1 MKAFPC
7 LMLFVGTVALPAVG
21 ANAPTSLA
29 GILDSTLKPTPT
41 NPGPFKSSVTLWSAK
56 NEFEVF
62 HVVLFGGNRGVS
74 IKLPTL
80 TLVGGTAQIPGGEV
94 RIYEEQPITFTQPSG
109 IEGKSGAWPDA
120 LVPYGSTTEA
130 GLRLTG
136 STWQEVQSTETRRS
150 FPISIGRNSTR
161 SFLVEI
167 HVPAGTATGL
177 FHGELVVTATS
188 GRSTVTQTIP
198 VDLHVRSFTLPSTSS
213 LRSNLRLG
221 VDEICRA
228 HGDVIGSFCP
238 DQAGFRRWSRLYGRF
253 LLDHRLSSWLNDA
266 LSTRADGSPDYAT
279 SQASFV
285 AAYRSLIDGTDP
297 YSRLAGARLTALAYP
312 YLRATDA
319 DGVIIAKLQAWAAFT
334 KAQGDWFERT
344 VFYTQD
350 EPDFQAGGWDRAI
363 KWANLAHAADP
374 LFKVLLTAPIDTY
387 ASHAGTASGVA
398 NVIAPVVDHLDNRAG
413 TTHYGNQ
420 RPNYDAFLAFD
431 SRNELWS
438 YQSCDSHSCGSTSDP
453 SVYGWPSLVVD
464 ATAVQARAEPWMH
477 YIYRVTGLHYFN
489 SVLHL
494 AEAWDMNGMT
504 DLTGNGDGT
513 LLYPGTPTAVSGG
526 SSQGIGGSTH
536 VPLASTRLK
545 ALRDGLEDYEYLK
558 MCEAIGG
565 STTATNAARALFP
578 MQSVPGAGPANE
590 TGSMYSATTW
600 NPATRTDDPRVLAAA
615 LAARREDLAR
625 CIGGPADAAPP

>member
-1 MKAFPC
+1 MRALCC
-7 LMLFVGTVALPAVG
+7 LLLLVGTAALPAR
-21 ANAPTSLA
+21 AASPPKTPA
-29 GILDSTLKPTPT
+29 GILDSTLKPTPA

-56 NEFEVF
+56 NEFELF
-62 HVVLFGGNRGVS
+62 HVVLFGGNRG
-74 IKLPTL
+74 ITINLPTL
-80 TLVGGTAQIPGGEV
+80 VQVGGSLQIPADAL
-94 RIYEEQPITFTQPSG
+94 RIYEEQPISFTQPSG
-109 IEGKSGAWPDA
+109 IEGRSGAWPDA
-120 LVPYGSTTEA
+120 LVPYGPTTDV
-130 GLRLTG
+130 GLRLADG
-136 STWQEVQSTETRRS
+136 AWQEVQTTETRRN
-150 FPISIGRNSTR
+150 FPITTARNSTR
-161 SFLVEI
+161 TFLVEI
-167 HVPAGTATGL
+167 HVPPGTATGL
-177 FHGELVVTATS
+177 YRGTLVVTATA
-188 GRSTVTQTIP
+188 GRGTVSQSIP

-213 LRSNLRLG
+213 LRSNLKLA

-238 DQAGFRRWSRLYGRF
+238 DQAGFRRWARLYGRF
-253 LLDHRLSSWLNDA
+253 LLDHRLSSWLSDA
-266 LSTRADGSPDYAT
+266 LYLRADGSPDYPT
-279 SQASFV
+279 SQASFL
-285 AAYRSLIDGTDP
+285 AAYRSLIDGSDT
-297 YSRLAGARLTALAYP
+297 YSHLAGARLTAIAYP
-312 YLRATDA
+312 YLRATDT
-319 DGVIIAKLQAWAAFT
+319 DGVIVDKLQAWAAFAR
-334 KAQGDWFERT
+334 AQGDWFDRT

-363 KWANLAHAADP
+363 HWATLAHTADP
-374 LFKVLLTAPIDTY
+374 AFKVLLTAPIDSY
-387 ASHAGTASGVA
+387 ASHAGAASGVA
-398 NVIAPVVDHLDNRAG
+398 NIIAPVIDHLDNRAG

-420 RPNYDAFLAFD
+420 RPSYDGFLAFD
-431 SRNELWS
+431 TRNELWS

-453 SVYGWPSLVVD
+453 TVYGWPSLVVD

-477 YIYRVTGLHYFN
+477 YIYRVTGLHYFD

-494 AEAWDMNGMT
+494 QEAWTTNGMT

-513 LLYPGTPTAVSGG
+513 LLYPGTPTAIPGG

-565 STTATNAARALFP
+565 GTTAMNVARALFP

-600 NPATRTDDPRVLAAA
+600 NPTTRTDDPTVLAAA

-625 CIGGPADAAPP
+625 CIGGSADAAPP

>member
-1 MKAFPC
+1 MKTFCCSLLVLLCTTAFSASAAKP
-7 LMLFVGTVALPAVG
+7 
-21 ANAPTSLA
+21 LA
-29 GILDSTLKPTPT
+29 GILDSTLKPTPA

-56 NEFEVF
+56 NEFELF
-62 HVVLFGGNRGVS
+62 HVVLFGGNKGVS
-74 IKLPTL
+74 INLPTL
-80 TLVGGTAQIPGGEV
+80 TQVGGTVQIPADAI

-120 LVPYGSTTEA
+120 LVPYGPTTDV

-136 STWQEVQSTETRRS
+136 GAWQEVQSTETRRS
-150 FPISIGRNSTR
+150 FPVSINKNSTR

-167 HVPAGTATGL
+167 YVPPGTGTG
-177 FHGELVVTATS
+177 HYRGDLVVTATV
-188 GRSTVTQTIP
+188 GRSTVSQSIP

-213 LRSNLRLG
+213 LRSNLKLA

-238 DQAGFRRWSRLYGRF
+238 DQAGFRRWARLYGRF
-253 LLDHRLSSWLNDA
+253 LLDHRLSSWLSDA
-266 LSTRADGSPDYAT
+266 LYLQADGSPDYPT
-279 SQASFV
+279 SQASFL
-285 AAYRSLIDGTDP
+285 AAYRSLIDGSDP
-297 YSRLAGARLTALAYP
+297 YSRLAGARLTAIAYP
-312 YLRATDA
+312 YLRASDT
-319 DGVIIAKLQAWAAFT
+319 DGVIVAKLQAWAAFAR
-334 KAQGDWFERT
+334 AQGEWFDRT

-363 KWANLAHAADP
+363 HWANLAHSADP
-374 LFKVLLTAPIDTY
+374 AFKVLLTAPIDTY
-387 ASHAGTASGVA
+387 ASHAGAASGVA
-398 NVIAPVVDHLDNRAG
+398 NVIAPVIDFLDNRAG

-420 RPNYDAFLAFD
+420 RPSYDAFLGLD
-431 SRNELWS
+431 PRNELWS
-438 YQSCDSHSCGSTSDP
+438 YQSCDSHSCGSTGDP
-453 SVYGWPSLVVD
+453 TVYGWPSLVVD

-477 YIYRVTGLHYFN
+477 YIYRVSGLHYFD
-489 SVLHL
+489 SVFHL
-494 AEAWDMNGMT
+494 QEAWNTNGMT
-504 DLTGNGDGT
+504 DFTGNGDGT
-513 LLYPGTPTAVSGG
+513 LLYPGTPTAISGG

-545 ALRDGLEDYEYLK
+545 VLRDGLEDWEYLK

-565 STTATNAARALFP
+565 STTATNIARALFP

-600 NPATRTDDPRVLAAA
+600 NPATRTDDPKVLAAA

-625 CIGGPADAAPP
+625 CIGGPTDAAPP